1 MPGESRGHRTS
12 DGASRRST
20 AAWVEQLLRSHSLRR
35 SRTDRT
41 NRQGPTPRCGDLV
54 GAHQG
59 ELARISGAGPRSAGL
74 SETERRIAELAIV
87 GRSNKQI
94 AAELHLTV
102 RAVESNLSRVY
113 RKHGVSSRAQLA
125 HLIRCERD
133 RLTTPLAEA

>member
-1 MPGESRGHRTS
+1 MPGEVP
-12 DGASRRST
+12 GASHQRRRISAIHGGVGR
-20 AAWVEQLLRSHSLRR
+20 AALTLSFSQTESDRSHE
-35 SRTDRT
+35 
-41 NRQGPTPRCGDLV
+41 RQGPTPRCGDLV